1 VTPPP
6 AASGGSPKKRGSA
19 AKKAPPFPR
28 EIRLGGSSIRVGR
41 GLFDRAGTIIREVAP
56 AHRYA
61 LITDSNVGALYA
73 EKVRDQLEKGSAEVL
88 TIPAGESNKTR
99 ESWGRLTDQ
108 MLAKKFGRDS
118 VVIALGGGVVGDLAG
133 FVAAT
138 FMRGIPVVQ
147 IPTTLVAMVD
157 AAIGGKTAV
166 DTPAGKNLVGA
177 FHPPAAVLVD
187 PQLLATLPLR
197 EMRAG
202 FAEIVKHGVIADDV
216 YLREVASVASE
227 MLSAGGSASDRMLSL
242 IVRSVEIKAD
252 IVSRDEREEG
262 LRKTLNFG
270 HTIGHAIE
278 LVSGYSLLHGEAV
291 AIGMVLEGR
300 LAEQIGVAKA
310 GTAATIVKAL
320 QSAGLPTDLPT
331 GFLAGEVIEAMK
343 SDKKGVS
350 GKTRFALP
358 LRVGAMAGAKT
369 GWSVQVGD
377 DQLREVL
384 G

>member
-1 VTPPP
+1 MT
-6 AASGGSPKKRGSA
+6 
-19 AKKAPPFPR
+19 R

-41 GLFDRAGTIIREVAP
+41 GLFDHAGAITRELAP
-56 AHRYA
+56 AHRYG
-61 LITDSNVGALYA
+61 LITDSNVGPLYA
-73 EKVRDQLEKGSAEVL
+73 EKVRNQIEKGSAEVL

-99 ESWGRLTDQ
+99 ESWARLTDQ

-157 AAIGGKTAV
+157 ASIGGKTAV

-177 FHPPAAVLVD
+177 FHPPAVVLVD
-187 PQLLATLPLR
+187 PQLLTTLPLR

-216 YLREVASVASE
+216 YLREVASGASE

-270 HTIGHAIE
+270 HTIGHAVE

-291 AIGMVLEGR
+291 AIGMALEGR

-331 GFLAGEVIEAMK
+331 GFQAEEVIEAMK

-358 LRVGAMAGAKT
+358 LRVGAMAGAET